1 MSSNYLKKMYN
12 STNQKPEASV
22 PDKNP
27 NRVSGGLKAQ
37 GQDSFTML
45 DESGYEKEIPTQRY
59 VKSLE
64 EQVRKLRDDTSLMQR
79 KMARQ
84 DTNVQRLS
92 AIVDQVKNRR

>member
-1 MSSNYLKKMYN
+1 MSNYLKKMYN
-12 STNQKPEASV
+12 SQGQKPEA
-22 PDKNP
+22 PAPEKNP

-64 EQVRKLRDDTSLMQR
+64 EQVRKLREDTGLMQR
-79 KMARQ
+79 KIARQ

-92 AIVDQVKNRR
+92 AIVDKLTNR

>member
-1 MSSNYLKKMYN
+1 MSNYLKKMYN
-12 STNQKPEASV
+12 SQGQKPAASEM
-22 PDKNP
+22 DKNP

-64 EQVRKLRDDTSLMQR
+64 EQVRKLRDDASLMQR

-92 AIVDQVKNRR
+92 AIVDRLANR